1 MDPQATAAGY
11 DQIAQ
16 WWQTQHRASRYG
28 IAALEK
34 ALQFVAKRGSAI
46 DIGCGSSG
54 RFIEILIQQG
64 FQPEGLDISAEM
76 IRLAQQRHSDRS
88 FHHADVC
95 TWTPP
100 RQYGLITAWDST
112 FHLPLAQQEP
122 VTRKLCGA
130 LEPEGVF
137 LFSGGGGPTGS
148 EISGTFQ
155 EQTFEYSSLGTNG
168 FLRVI
173 DECGCTCQHLEYDQ
187 HPLNHVYW
195 VVQKVAVS

>member
-1 MDPQATAAGY
+1 MDPQKTAAGY

-16 WWQTQHRASRYG
+16 WWQTQHQASRYG
-28 IAALEK
+28 VAALEK
-34 ALQFVAKRGSAI
+34 ALQFVVKRGSAI

-54 RFIEILIQQG
+54 RFMEILIQQG

-76 IRLAQQRHSDRS
+76 IRLAQQRHPDRS

-100 RQYGLITAWDST
+100 RQYSLIIAWDST
-112 FHLPLAQQEP
+112 FHLPFAQQEP

-137 LFSGGGGPTGS
+137 LFSGGGGPTGGK
-148 EISGTFQ
+148 ISGTFQ
-155 EQTFEYSSLGTNG
+155 EQVFEYSSLGSNG

-187 HPLNHVYW
+187 YPLNHVYW
-195 VVQKVAVS
+195 VVQKVAAR